1 VFDRFAVGG
10 SLGLA
15 ELNSVNAVS
24 GDDSLD
30 SATLQQLTERYECTG
45 DGRLLAPG
53 LVELFLDMAAD
64 PDGLQE
70 LRRILACHGF
80 GEGPLRE
87 LESRSLP
94 SASIALSD
102 SASDLAVQLGLRGPV
117 EAVQPA
123 QEHEIMEHMEAM
135 AAARLAAEQ
144 AEAAERERVAAAEAE
159 AAERARVAAAE
170 AEAAERA
177 RVAAAE
183 AEAAERA
190 RVAAA
195 EVEAAER
202 ARVAAAEAEAAE
214 RARVAAA
221 EAEAAE
227 RARVAA
233 EEAEAAE
240 RARVAAEEA
249 EAAERA
255 RVAAEEAEAAER
267 ARVAAQ
273 EQAKVAPEEE
283 TEQQMG
289 GAQEDGEER
298 PTGAA
303 AAPRAISPPALQP
316 PAAASPAAPPAANVS
331 TLEGQSDDIQA
342 ASRTIFVKNIG
353 GGGEVL
359 SVPALG
365 SDTIGQIKAIVCDRT
380 GIPVEL
386 QQIIFAGGMLQDAAS
401 LSECEV
407 TVRC

>member
-1 VFDRFAVGG
+1 MFDRYAVGG

-24 GDDSLD
+24 GDDPLD

-45 DGRLLAPG
+45 DGRLLGPG

-144 AEAAERERVAAAEAE
+144 AEAAERERVAAAEA
-159 AAERARVAAAE
+159 A
-170 AEAAERA
+170 
-177 RVAAAE
+177 
-183 AEAAERA
+183 
-190 RVAAA
+190 
-195 EVEAAER
+195 
-202 ARVAAAEAEAAE
+202 AAE

-240 RARVAAEEA
+240 RARVAAEEV

-255 RVAAEEAEAAER
+255 RVAAEEVEAAER
-267 ARVAAQ
+267 ARVAAE
-273 EQAKVAPEEE
+273 EQAKAAPEEE
-283 TEQQMG
+283 TEQQTC

-303 AAPRAISPPALQP
+303 AAPRTISPPALQP
-316 PAAASPAAPPAANVS
+316 PAAASPAAPPAAIVS

>member
-1 VFDRFAVGG
+1 MFDRYAVGG

-24 GDDSLD
+24 GDDPLD

-144 AEAAERERVAAAEAE
+144 AAAAERERVAAAEAE

-177 RVAAAE
+177 RVAAE
-183 AEAAERA
+183 
-190 RVAAA
+190 

-202 ARVAAAEAEAAE
+202 ARVAAE
-214 RARVAAA
+214 
-221 EAEAAE
+221 
-227 RARVAA
+227 
-233 EEAEAAE
+233 
-240 RARVAAEEA
+240 
-249 EAAERA
+249 
-255 RVAAEEAEAAER
+255 
-267 ARVAAQ
+267 

-283 TEQQMG
+283 TEQQTG

-303 AAPRAISPPALQP
+303 APRTISPPALQP
-316 PAAASPAAPPAANVS
+316 PAAASPAAPPAAIVS